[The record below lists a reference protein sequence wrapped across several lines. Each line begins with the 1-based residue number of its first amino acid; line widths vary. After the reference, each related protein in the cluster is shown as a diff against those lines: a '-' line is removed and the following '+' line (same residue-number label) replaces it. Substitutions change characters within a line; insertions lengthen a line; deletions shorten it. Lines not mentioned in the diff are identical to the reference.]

1 MQHMHPLEPQGI
13 RANVPPSHGPVQ
25 PGGLRMRNS
34 RCARCGRVTFLPAV
48 VIGTQPFGRVC
59 ARKAGLI
66 EPKRR
71 RRASEAERD
80 TRTRDLFEGVAA

>member
-1 MQHMHPLEPQGI
+1 MAKP
-13 RANVPPSHGPVQ
+13 N
-25 PGGLRMRNS
+25 N

-66 EPKRR
+66 EAKRR
-71 RRASEAERD
+71 GRASEVERD
-80 TRTRDLFEGVAA
+80 TKTMDLFGELAA

>member
-1 MQHMHPLEPQGI
+1 MKP
-13 RANVPPSHGPVQ
+13 N
-25 PGGLRMRNS
+25 

-48 VIGTQPFGRVC
+48 VIGAQRFGRVC

-71 RRASEAERD
+71 RRRASEAERD
-80 TRTRDLFEGVAA
+80 TKTMELFEGVSA

>member
-1 MQHMHPLEPQGI
+1 MAKP
-13 RANVPPSHGPVQ
+13 N
-25 PGGLRMRNS
+25 N

-48 VIGTQPFGRVC
+48 VIGSQPFGRVC

-71 RRASEAERD
+71 
-80 TRTRDLFEGVAA
+80 AAHRKQSGTPAPKTCLME

>member
-1 MQHMHPLEPQGI
+1 MKP
-13 RANVPPSHGPVQ
+13 N
-25 PGGLRMRNS
+25 

-48 VIGTQPFGRVC
+48 VIGTQRFGRVC

-71 RRASEAERD
+71 GRASEAERD
-80 TRTRDLFEGVAA
+80 ARTRDLFEGVTT

>member
-1 MQHMHPLEPQGI
+1 MKP
-13 RANVPPSHGPVQ
+13 N
-25 PGGLRMRNS
+25 
-34 RCARCGRVTFLPAV
+34 RCVRCKRVTLLPAV
-48 VIGTQPFGRVC
+48 VIGAQPFGPVC

-80 TRTRDLFEGVAA
+80 TKTMELFEGVSA

>member
-1 MQHMHPLEPQGI
+1 MTKP
-13 RANVPPSHGPVQ
+13 N
-25 PGGLRMRNS
+25 N

-71 RRASEAERD
+71 RSASEVERD
-80 TRTRDLFEGVAA
+80 TKTMDLFGELAA

>member
-1 MQHMHPLEPQGI
+1 MKP
-13 RANVPPSHGPVQ
+13 N
-25 PGGLRMRNS
+25 

-48 VIGTQPFGRVC
+48 VIGAQRFGRVC

-71 RRASEAERD
+71 IRRASEAERD
-80 TRTRDLFEGVAA
+80 SRTRDLFEGAPA

>member
-1 MQHMHPLEPQGI
+1 MKP
-13 RANVPPSHGPVQ
+13 N
-25 PGGLRMRNS
+25 

-48 VIGTQPFGRVC
+48 VIGAQRFGRVC
-59 ARKAGLI
+59 ARKAGLV

-80 TRTRDLFEGVAA
+80 TKTMELFEGVSA

>member
-1 MQHMHPLEPQGI
+1 MAKP
-13 RANVPPSHGPVQ
+13 N
-25 PGGLRMRNS
+25 N
-34 RCARCGRVTFLPAV
+34 RCARCGRATFSPAV

-71 RRASEAERD
+71 RRASDAERD
-80 TRTRDLFEGVAA
+80 TCTRDLFEGAPA

>member
-1 MQHMHPLEPQGI
+1 MAKP
-13 RANVPPSHGPVQ
+13 N
-25 PGGLRMRNS
+25 N

-66 EPKRR
+66 EAKRR
-71 RRASEAERD
+71 GRASEAARD
-80 TRTRDLFEGVAA
+80 ARTRDLFEGVAA

>member
-1 MQHMHPLEPQGI
+1 MKP
-13 RANVPPSHGPVQ
+13 N
-25 PGGLRMRNS
+25 

-48 VIGTQPFGRVC
+48 VIGGQPLGPVC

-80 TRTRDLFEGVAA
+80 TRTKDLFEGAPA